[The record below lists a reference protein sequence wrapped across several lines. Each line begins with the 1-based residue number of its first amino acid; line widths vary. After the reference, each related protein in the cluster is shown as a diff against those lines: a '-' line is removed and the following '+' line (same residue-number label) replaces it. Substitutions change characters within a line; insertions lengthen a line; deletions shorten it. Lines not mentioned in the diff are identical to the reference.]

1 MYLGGPTGFS
11 VPSSE
16 PALDFFPM
24 PTEACED
31 TETDLDRAFPLDEDE
46 ELPLLPPSSREEKDS
61 LLFKER

>member
-1 MYLGGPTGFS
+1 
-11 VPSSE
+11 
-16 PALDFFPM
+16 M